1 MTTSKAK
8 APTRKAATKAKTET
22 KTDANGLY
30 GNSVALINK
39 VIDRQRARAERRL
52 SEARQL
58 GAVILEDISKR
69 LGQASKKV
77 DELAKKA
84 R

>member
-8 APTRKAATKAKTET
+8 PQVRKAAAKAKAEAT
-22 KTDANGLY
+22 GLY
-30 GNSVALINK
+30 GSSVALINK
-39 VIDRQRARAERRL
+39 VIGRQRARAERGL
-52 SEARQL
+52 NEARHL

>member
-1 MTTSKAK
+1 MATSKAK
-8 APTRKAATKAKTET
+8 APVRKAATRAKTEAT
-22 KTDANGLY
+22 GLY

-39 VIDRQRARAERRL
+39 VIDRQRARAERGI

>member
-8 APTRKAATKAKTET
+8 AQTRKAAAKAKTEA
-22 KTDANGLY
+22 KGLY
-30 GNSVALINK
+30 GNGVALINK
-39 VIDRQRARAERRL
+39 VIDRQRVRAERGL
-52 SEARQL
+52 TEARQL